1 MDGRDTSAGAPQLDP
16 HLDPRACEAARLA
29 RDRRFDGRFFV
40 GVVTTGIFCR
50 PVCPVR
56 PPKAENVRFYPSAAA
71 AAEAGF
77 RPCLRCRPES
87 APGTPA
93 WLGTEA
99 TVARALRL
107 IEEGALDG
115 SAREGGSVE
124 CLAAR
129 LGLGARQLRRLFRRH
144 LGASPLGVAQ
154 TRRLLFAKSLLTD
167 TALPLAEVAE
177 AAGFGSLRRFNAA
190 LKRAY
195 GRPPGQLRRASRGAA
210 AATSGDGAAAA
221 EPLRLALPLREPYAW
236 PGLLG
241 YLEARATPGVEAVAG
256 GAYRRSLTLDGEP
269 AWVAVTRPSA
279 EPALRLEVS
288 TPGARGLLTLV
299 NRLRRMFDT
308 DADPQEIAAHLGRDA
323 VLSDLVAARPGL
335 RLPGAW
341 DGFELGVRAI
351 LGQQVTVKG
360 ATTLA
365 GRLAAAFGAPMD
377 SPEVWG
383 PNAWGLTRRFP
394 TPACLAECDPGVVGL
409 PKARA
414 RAIRAF
420 AAAVRDGALA
430 FDGSQSARELA
441 AALTALPGIGRW
453 TADYITLRALG
464 DPDAFPAGDLGLI
477 RAARRLGIA
486 DDESSLRTRAEA
498 WRPWRAYAAQY
509 LWLSDLAAPD
519 AKPARRTERRE
530 ARARDLHAPG

>member
-1 MDGRDTSAGAPQLDP
+1 MDGRDTSAGAP
-16 HLDPRACEAARLA
+16 HLDPQACEAARLA

-50 PVCPVR
+50 PICPVR

-115 SAREGGSVE
+115 RAREGGSVE

-144 LGASPLGVAQ
+144 LSASPIGVAQ
-154 TRRLLFAKSLLTD
+154 TRRLLFAKSMLSD

-177 AAGFGSLRRFNAA
+177 AAGFGSLRRFNDA

-195 GRPPGQLRRASRGAA
+195 GRSPGQLRGARRGAV
-210 AATSGDGAAAA
+210 AATPAKTRGGSTVAPAG
-221 EPLRLALPLREPYAW
+221 EPCRLSLSLREPYAW
-236 PGLLG
+236 PALLG
-241 YLEARATPGVEAVAG
+241 YLAARATPGVEAVADG
-256 GAYRRSLTLDGEP
+256 GYRRSLTLDGRP
-269 AWVAVTRPSA
+269 AWVAVTRPSP
-279 EPALRLEVS
+279 EPALELQV
-288 TPGARGLLTLV
+288 TAPGARGLLTLV
-299 NRLRRMFDT
+299 NRLRRMFDS
-308 DADPQEIAAHLGRDA
+308 DAAPLEIAAHLRRDEVMA
-323 VLSDLVAARPGL
+323 GLVAARPGL

-365 GRLAAAFGAPMD
+365 GRLAAAFGEAT
-377 SPEVWG
+377 EG
-383 PNAWGLTRRFP
+383 LEAWGLTRRFP
-394 TPACLAECDPGVVGL
+394 TPACLAESDPAVIGL
-409 PKARA
+409 PRARA

-420 AAAVRDGALA
+420 AAAVRDGAVA
-430 FDGSQSARELA
+430 FDGSQSAPELA
-441 AALTALPGIGRW
+441 AALTALPGIGTW
-453 TADYITLRALG
+453 TADYITLRGLG

-486 DDESSLRTRAEA
+486 DDEKSLRARAEA
-498 WRPWRAYAAQY
+498 WRPWRAYAAQH
-509 LWLSDLAAPD
+509 LWLSDLAAPRQ
-519 AKPARRTERRE
+519 KPARQTLSNE
-530 ARARDLHAPG
+530 ARARDLHALG